1 MVPFKKL
8 GAVSY
13 SPSIVAMALS
23 RIISEIKQDIGRKS
37 QFFKLSPAFGA
48 PVRQVAV
55 EILPYRLVG
64 KTRMVWLPAGEKS
77 LRRCLAVSTEYRR
90 VTDGQT
96 DILRRYNPGS
106 G

>member
-1 MVPFKKL
+1 
-8 GAVSY
+8 
-13 SPSIVAMALS
+13 MALS